1 MLSKVVEICFV
12 LLLVGGVPALSDAS
26 TRGSQVRLLPRS
38 ALYFSAALSQWL
50 LTALGTGVMIVT
62 SRSFSG
68 IGFRA
73 VSATTLIGW
82 AVLLAGLSLVAMLLI
97 LLLEQR
103 GWWPAESELVYLLLP
118 QTGREKLWAVLF
130 LAPTAGFCEEYIYR
144 GYLLVVLSQWSHSV
158 AWSWAISSAVFG
170 LAHVYQGWS
179 GIVRAALLGTLLA
192 YPVLL
197 LGTLYPSMVA
207 HLLIDAVALGW
218 LGPTLLRQRPSA

>member
-1 MLSKVVEICFV
+1 MLSKLVEICFV
-12 LLLVGGVPALSDAS
+12 ILLVGGVPALSYAS

-50 LTALGTGVMIVT
+50 LTTLGTGVMIVT

-73 VSATTLIGW
+73 VSATTLILW
-82 AVLLAGLSLVAMLLI
+82 AVLLAGVSLLAMVLI

-118 QTGREKLWAVLF
+118 QTGPEKLWAVLF
-130 LAPTAGFCEEYIYR
+130 LAPTAAFCEEYIYR

-179 GIVRAALLGTLLA
+179 GMVRAALLGTLLA

-197 LGTLYPSMVA
+197 LGSLYPSMVA

-218 LGPTLLRQRPSA
+218 LGPTLLRQRPSP